1 MHLLIYGTGKT
12 VEWAWETP
20 IPNIFQK
27 RFDNPWSQ
35 VTYSKKKNPENYKIY
50 KYMLNGWILSYLR
63 EIDDFYNRNHCLK
76 YSNCFVCNSLKGIKN
91 DNIKL
96 KLKRLKRVREIIKHK
111 GLLK

>member
-1 MHLLIYGTGKT
+1 
-12 VEWAWETP
+12 
-20 IPNIFQK
+20 
-27 RFDNPWSQ
+27 
-35 VTYSKKKNPENYKIY
+35 
-50 KYMLNGWILSYLR
+50 MLNGWILSYLR
-63 EIDDFYNRNHCLK
+63 ENLIDDFYYRYHCLK

>member
-1 MHLLIYGTGKT
+1 MARAKLLNEHEIEKH
-12 VEWAWETP
+12 P
-20 IPNIFQK
+20 FQIFFIK
-27 RFDNPWSQ
+27 GLIIRGLKLF
-35 VTYSKKKNPENYKIY
+35 KKNPENYKIY